1 MDGIWDG
8 YVRLFETLN
17 LLTEE
22 RESRGSMIKEFLQKK
37 KKTKFF
43 GMLEALKMMFS
54 SLTALRKI
62 VQTKDIN
69 LLSII
74 RNIFKMK
81 TTSATVNDKTMK

>member
-1 MDGIWDG
+1 
-8 YVRLFETLN
+8 
-17 LLTEE
+17 
-22 RESRGSMIKEFLQKK
+22 
-37 KKTKFF
+37 
-43 GMLEALKMMFS
+43 MLEALKMMFS

-81 TTSATVNDKTMK
+81 TTSATVKDKTMK

>member
-1 MDGIWDG
+1 
-8 YVRLFETLN
+8 
-17 LLTEE
+17 
-22 RESRGSMIKEFLQKK
+22 MIKEFLQKK

-81 TTSATVNDKTMK
+81 TTSATVKDKTMK